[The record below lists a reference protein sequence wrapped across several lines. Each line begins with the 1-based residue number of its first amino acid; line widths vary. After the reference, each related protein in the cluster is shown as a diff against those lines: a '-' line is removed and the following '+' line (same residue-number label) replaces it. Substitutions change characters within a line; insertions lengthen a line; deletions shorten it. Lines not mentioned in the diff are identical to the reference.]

1 MKTLVTIALL
11 LLAETPAFAQRVL
24 ANKPPKVFGPVES
37 LRYEYGSYNFNRDK
51 TRVEE
56 LVSNGQKVIWSLT
69 PKGRLV
75 TSEIFDRDGRPS
87 GTKSVY
93 KYDSAGRLT
102 SIVHHLLGS
111 HSFTEI
117 FAYPEARRVK
127 ITSVF
132 ESYNHTSVEI
142 DDYDSKG
149 NIIKR
154 TLYTDRNLDFT
165 ELYKYDVKGNPTE
178 FVSSDGAGKQ
188 WIKETYTY
196 EFDAH
201 GNWTTRRDEAL
212 ADPLLGIPQKTTITR
227 RITYYQQRLPN
238 KSLNRSGGSVPRI
251 IRDPAMLE

>member
-11 LLAETPAFAQRVL
+11 LLAETPVFTQRVL

-75 TSEIFDRDGRPS
+75 TSEIFERDGRPS

-117 FAYPEARRVK
+117 FAYPEVRRVK

-154 TLYTDRNLDFT
+154 TLYTDGNLDLT
-165 ELYKYDVKGNPTE
+165 ELYKYDDKGNPTE

-188 WIKETYTY
+188 WIKESYTY

-201 GNWTTRRDEAL
+201 GNWTTKREEAL

-227 RITYYQQRLPN
+227 RITYY
-238 KSLNRSGGSVPRI
+238 
-251 IRDPAMLE
+251 

>member
-1 MKTLVTIALL
+1 
-11 LLAETPAFAQRVL
+11 VL

-37 LRYEYGSYNFNRDK
+37 LRYEYGSYSFNRDK

-154 TLYTDRNLDFT
+154 TLYTDGNLDLT
-165 ELYKYDVKGNPTE
+165 ELYKYDDKGNPTE

-188 WIKETYTY
+188 WIKGTYTY

-212 ADPLLGIPQKTTITR
+212 ADPLLGIPPKTTITR
-227 RITYYQQRLPN
+227 RITYY
-238 KSLNRSGGSVPRI
+238 
-251 IRDPAMLE
+251 